1 MTLPD
6 KLTVSRIFLTFV
18 FMFFLFAN
26 GLPAKSLALFV
37 FLLASFT
44 DFLDGFIASKRNI
57 STDFGKMMDP
67 IADKILVLAAFLA
80 FVEMKLVP
88 AWMIVIIILRE
99 ITVTALRVLAFA
111 KGKVISSDGG
121 GKQKMVSQVVAIL
134 AILVFLVLREAGTK
148 AFNFW
153 TEGAERIYK
162 DTIFVLMLVTVMLT
176 LASGVS
182 YLVKNREVYSNA
194 KTG

>member
-44 DFLDGFIASKRNI
+44 DFLDGFIAKENNI
-57 STDFGKMMDP
+57 STDFGRMMDP

-80 FVEMKLVP
+80 FVEMKLIP

-148 AFNFW
+148 VFNFW
-153 TEGAERIYK
+153 SEGTERIYK
-162 DTIFVLMLVTVMLT
+162 DTIFVLMLVTVALT